1 MATTKFDSGGQN
13 SPPIGKRKHRQE
25 NQEIDFNW
33 KGRIGQ
39 TVGGKCIRKKE
50 EKKIKGAEAKFKK
63 NVESKKNKRA
73 EERRSRVKIR
83 GSFLGL
89 S

>member
-1 MATTKFDSGGQN
+1 ME
-13 SPPIGKRKHRQE
+13 GKDRT
-25 NQEIDFNW
+25 DC
-33 KGRIGQ
+33 
-39 TVGGKCIRKKE
+39 GGKCIRKKE

>member
-1 MATTKFDSGGQN
+1 M
-13 SPPIGKRKHRQE
+13 
-25 NQEIDFNW
+25 
-33 KGRIGQ
+33 
-39 TVGGKCIRKKE
+39 GGKCIRKKE